1 MRVPSESK
9 NCVEM
14 QVGNTVYRAK
24 NGYFN
29 VPEKVGRAYLKDIGE
44 PVPPVGGYA
53 RKGHGYHCSRCG
65 FDGWFK
71 KCGKCGYGRCRRVK
85 S

>member
-9 NCVEM
+9 NCIQM
-14 QVGNTVYRAK
+14 QVGNRTYTAR

-29 VPEKVGRAYLKDIGE
+29 LPDKVARAYLKDIGE
-44 PVPPVGGYA
+44 PVPPPGGYA
-53 RKGHGYHCSRCG
+53 KGGGYHCGKCG

-71 KCGKCGYGRCRRVK
+71 KCGRCGYGRCRKV
-85 S
+85 SS